1 MEEQNDLL
9 LEQDEKQYPEKWL
22 KIGVKVG
29 ILGAGLSMFDLLGE
43 FKSGDEDLLNFLG
56 VVSFIGE
63 AVFTIVQAIFLYLIT
78 CKMKSNNMQKPSVLL
93 FYILIA
99 SSCLAS
105 FVWFFDDDSMIGL
118 IIYLAML
125 LITGYN
131 CRSTSETKKLG
142 NSMLLLPVG
151 FIVSAIIVGIV
162 LDVNPRIKGRWT
174 FLLMI
179 LPYMAAV
186 IFYLESCSKFLKS
199 SKPKEVP
206 AQD

>member
-22 KIGVKVG
+22 TFGVKVG

-56 VVSFIGE
+56 VVSFIGD
-63 AVFTIVQAIFLYLIT
+63 AVFTIVEAIFLYLIT

-99 SSCLAS
+99 SSCLA
-105 FVWFFDDDSMIGL
+105 FFEGFLDDDYMICF

-125 LITGYN
+125 LITGFS
-131 CRSTSETKKLG
+131 CLSISEMKKLG
-142 NSMLLLPVG
+142 ISMLLIPVG
-151 FIVSAIIVGIV
+151 EIITMIILAANHHIHSKGEFI
-162 LDVNPRIKGRWT
+162 LT
-174 FLLMI
+174 I

>member
-22 KIGVKVG
+22 KIGVNVG
-29 ILGAGLSMFDLLGE
+29 IFGALFGILPQVANFTPDAKELDEVLSPILD
-43 FKSGDEDLLNFLG
+43 
-56 VVSFIGE
+56 VVSFIGD
-63 AVFTIVQAIFLYLIT
+63 AAFTIVEAIFLYLIT

-99 SSCLAS
+99 SSCLA
-105 FVWFFDDDSMIGL
+105 FFEGPFDDVVIIGF
-118 IIYLAML
+118 IYLAML
-125 LITGYN
+125 LITGFS
-131 CRSTSETKKLG
+131 CLSISEMKKLG
-142 NSMLLLPVG
+142 ISMLLLPVG
-151 FIVSAIIVGIV
+151 AIISMII
-162 LDVNPRIKGRWT
+162 LEANNHIHSKGEFILT
-174 FLLMI
+174 I